1 MTDKDFIKLEELRA
15 LQLARLQNI
24 VQRAYDNVDFFRKRL
39 DEISFKPDDIKSL
52 EDISNLPFTMKTDLR
67 DSYPY
72 GLFASS
78 MEDVVR
84 LQTSDKSL
92 VAGYNKDDIEMWT
105 DAVKRCLLCVG
116 INKNDIIQNFGG
128 LGVHYGVEA
137 LGATVV
143 PVTGSN
149 AKRQIATMK
158 ELGVTGICCTP
169 SYFNFIVEQAGEMGI
184 ELRDLSLRIGIFG
197 SELWTGEMRSHIE
210 KSSGIK
216 AYDIYGLAEIISP
229 GIGIECECRNGLHI
243 LEDLFYPEI
252 INQET
257 GEVLPDGEP
266 GELVLTTLT
275 KQAMPMIRYRTGD
288 ITRIITGACECGRS
302 LRRIE
307 RISTRSDDMLTVQGV
322 NIFPSQ
328 IEAALLSIEGTLPH
342 YNIILYS
349 ENGMDSIEVNVEITE
364 AIFSDRVRS
373 LEAFQHNLI
382 DAVEDVLGLRV
393 KLKLVAPGAI
403 QRSEGRAKRV
413 IDHRNR

>member
-15 LQLARLQNI
+15 LQLTRLQNI
-24 VQRAYDNVDFFRKRL
+24 VQKAYDNVELFRTRL
-39 DEISFKPDDIKSL
+39 DEISFKPTDIKSL
-52 EDISNLPFTMKTDLR
+52 EDIASLPFTAKSDLQ
-67 DSYPY
+67 DNYPY

-78 MEDVVR
+78 IEDVVR
-84 LQTSDKSL
+84 LQTVDKSL
-92 VAGYNKDDIEMWT
+92 VAGYSKEDIEMWT
-105 DAVKRCLLCVG
+105 EAIERCLLCVG
-116 INKNDIIQNFGG
+116 INKNDIIQNSAG

-143 PVTGSN
+143 PTGGNNS
-149 AKRQIATMK
+149 KGQIRTMK
-158 ELGVTGICCTP
+158 DLGVTGICCTP
-169 SYFNFIVEQAGEMGI
+169 SYFNYIVEQAGEIGVN
-184 ELRDLSLRIGIFG
+184 LCDLPLRIGIFG
-197 SELWTGEMRSHIE
+197 SELWTEEMRSRIE
-210 KSSGIK
+210 ESSAIK
-216 AYDIYGLAEIISP
+216 AYDIYGSAEIISP
-229 GIGIECECRNGLHI
+229 GIGIECKCRNGLHI

-252 INQET
+252 IDQET
-257 GEVLPDGEP
+257 GQNLPDGEL

-288 ITRIITGACECGRS
+288 ISRIIPGACECGRTM
-302 LRRIE
+302 RRIE
-307 RISTRSDDMLTVQGV
+307 RISTRSDDMLNIQGV

-342 YNIILYS
+342 YNIILNS

-382 DAVEDVLGLRV
+382 DAIEDVLGLRI

-403 QRSEGRAKRV
+403 QRSEGKAKRV

>member
-1 MTDKDFIKLEELRA
+1 MTDKDFITLEELRD
-15 LQLARLQNI
+15 LQLTRLQNI
-24 VQRAYDNVDFFRKRL
+24 VQRAYDNVALFRTRL
-39 DEISFKPDDIKSL
+39 DEISFKPGDIKSL
-52 EDISNLPFTMKTDLR
+52 DDITNLPFIAKTDLQ
-67 DSYPY
+67 DNYPY
-72 GLFASS
+72 GFFAGS
-78 MEDVVR
+78 MKNVVR

-92 VAGYNKDDIEMWT
+92 VAGYSKEDIAMWT
-105 DAVKRCLLCVG
+105 EAVERCLLCVG
-116 INKNDIIQNFGG
+116 ITKDDIIQNFGG
-128 LGVHYGVEA
+128 LGMHYGVES
-137 LGATVV
+137 LGAAVV

-169 SYFNFIVEQAGEMGI
+169 SYFNFIVEQAGEMNI
-184 ELRDLSLRIGIFG
+184 DLRDLPLRIGIFG
-197 SELWTGEMRSHIE
+197 SELWTGEMRSRIE
-210 KSSGIK
+210 ESSGIK

-252 INQET
+252 IDQET
-257 GEVLPDGEP
+257 GKVLPDGEL

-275 KQAMPMIRYRTGD
+275 KQAMPLIRYRTGD
-288 ITRIITGACECGRS
+288 ITRIIPGTCECGRS

-307 RISTRSDDMLTVQGV
+307 RISSRSDDMLTVQGV

-342 YNIILYS
+342 YNIILDS
-349 ENGMDSIEVNVEITE
+349 ENGMDNIEVNVEITE

-382 DAVEDVLGLRV
+382 DAIEDALGLRV

-403 QRSEGRAKRV
+403 QRSKGKAKRV

>member
-288 ITRIITGACECGRS
+288 IPRIITGACECGRS